1 MVRLLSVIFGLA
13 LAVGVLALIL
23 ATRSPSFLRA
33 VDAGLHRVQLAER
46 YARYRAGQP
55 LRGTPDL
62 ARLDARLAANGLKAG
77 SPIFVRIFKREL
89 ELELWMRKAD
99 RFVLFA
105 TYPICR
111 FSGAPGPKLR
121 EGDRQSPEGFY
132 TVAPGQLNPNSRW
145 HRAFNL
151 GYPNAFDQAHG
162 RTGSFLMVHGG
173 CGSIGCYAM
182 TDPVIDEIW
191 RLATAALDGGQE
203 RFAVHVLPFR
213 MTADNLRLRGQ
224 GRWQSFWQDL
234 AKGSAL
240 FERERVPPKVGVC
253 RGRYVVE
260 PGARG
265 SDGSAPI
272 ALRCPSESGTS

>member
-1 MVRLLSVIFGLA
+1 MIFGLA

-23 ATRSPSFLRA
+23 AVSSPPFLRA
-33 VDAGLHRVQLAER
+33 LDAGLHRAQLAER
-46 YARYRAGQP
+46 YARFRAGLP

-62 ARLDARLAANGLKAG
+62 TRLDARLAAKGLKAG
-77 SPIFVRIFKREL
+77 DPIFVRIFKREL
-89 ELELWMRKAD
+89 ELELWMRKGD

-111 FSGAPGPKLR
+111 FSGAPGPKLK

-132 TVAPGQLNPNSRW
+132 TVARQQLNPNSRW

-151 GYPNAFDQAHG
+151 GFPNPFDRAHG

-191 RLATAALDGGQE
+191 RLATAALDGGQD
-203 RFAVHVLPFR
+203 RFGVHVLPFR
-213 MTADNLRLRGQ
+213 MTADNLRLRGP
-224 GRWQSFWQDL
+224 GRWQSFWRDL

-240 FERERVPPKVGVC
+240 FEREHVPPKVSVC

-272 ALRCPSESGTS
+272 ALHCPKEQNTS